1 MRKKRVYKK
10 FHQPDVVH
18 GRVELGRFIN
28 YVMKDGKKST
38 AEKLVYS
45 AFDKIKET
53 TKEEPMVVFERALEN
68 VMPLLEVAS
77 KRVGGANYQVPREVR
92 PERRFVLALRWIIG
106 AARAKKGKGMAD
118 KLADEIIAASKNEGN
133 AIKKK
138 LDMHRM
144 AEANRAFAHFA
155 TIKKIYIVC
164 PDSIRS
170 KKLATSASSRTS
182 MPARPPFPNACF
194 FIPAFRTR
202 SAKCT
207 RATR

>member
-10 FHQPDVVH
+10 FHTPDVVH

-38 AEKLVYS
+38 AEKLVYT
-45 AFDKIKET
+45 AFDKVKEV
-53 TKEEPMVVFERALEN
+53 TKEDPLVVFDRAMEN

-138 LDMHRM
+138 LDMHRS

-155 TIKKIYIVC
+155 
-164 PDSIRS
+164 R
-170 KKLATSASSRTS
+170 
-182 MPARPPFPNACF
+182 
-194 FIPAFRTR
+194 
-202 SAKCT
+202 
-207 RATR
+207 